1 MKTNDT
7 QLMQR
12 MIDAN
17 DHAAFEELVNR
28 YVHIAYSAA
37 MICLGNEDLA
47 KDACQATFLA
57 LAKKANKLPPDL
69 NLGGWIF
76 STARNL
82 SRNIQRSE
90 IRRIRREQT
99 YVDQMN
105 TSKPS
110 DWSALA
116 PDIHETL
123 DQLKKP
129 DRDAII
135 LRYFQDKS
143 LAEVGDALGIST
155 DAARMKINRALE
167 RMNQQ
172 LVRKGITSTAAAL
185 AAALPAHAAL
195 AAPADLAST
204 ISTTVLASTGAALTT
219 STLTGSIL
227 AIMKTKTIIITA
239 AVAATVLVGGGI
251 YLSNQSKQEINN
263 SDKTASSE
271 EATSTLETT
280 ALTTIVETIP
290 EPIPT
295 DPTSYYGSSEPYYPA
310 VVPVDISPE
319 SREQAEQM
327 LSLLEMALP
336 LLERM
341 GNNRINQ
348 AFDTGDLAK
357 KLELRLNMDEEQAA
371 IFSDILASYEQSEA
385 QRYRENLAELMDT
398 FTTMLDDDRDSIVD
412 LIALRD
418 MQRNGESL
426 SVDQEDYFRSI
437 AADLGENFNLDDP
450 SQLMKWQTVP
460 WNENEDVMYELN
472 AELWPDQQ
480 AELATYLQEQQL
492 RETEEAVYRRT
503 NRIANDLGLNE
514 ADRVALYDYLYTN
527 PEATQDDIAEKL
539 SPELRDLLD

>member
-12 MIDAN
+12 FIDAG
-17 DHAAFEELVNR
+17 DHAAFEELVKR
-28 YVHIAYSAA
+28 YVNVAYSAA

-47 KDACQATFLA
+47 QDACQATFLA

-105 TSKPS
+105 TSNPS
-110 DWSALA
+110 DWPALA
-116 PDIHETL
+116 PDIHDTL
-123 DQLKKP
+123 DRLKKP

-135 LRYFQDKS
+135 LRFFQDKS
-143 LAEVGDALGIST
+143 LAEVGEALGLST

-172 LVRKGITSTAAAL
+172 LARKGITSTAAAL

-195 AAPADLAST
+195 AAPTGLAST

-219 STLTGSIL
+219 STITGSVL
-227 AIMKTKTIIITA
+227 TIMKTKTIIITA
-239 AVAATVLVGGGI
+239 AVAATALVGGGI
-251 YLSNQSKQEINN
+251 YLSNQSKQDISNAE
-263 SDKTASSE
+263 KTASAE
-271 EATSTLETT
+271 EATSAIETP
-280 ALTTIVETIP
+280 APSTTVKTTP

-295 DPTSYYGSSEPYYPA
+295 EPALYQSTSEPYYP
-310 VVPVDISPE
+310 PVAPIDINPE
-319 SREQAEQM
+319 SREQADQM

-336 LLERM
+336 LMGRM
-341 GNNRINQ
+341 GNNRINR

-385 QRYRENLAELMDT
+385 QRYRDNLAEMMDT

-412 LIALRD
+412 LMALRD

-426 SVDQEDYFRSI
+426 SMDQEDYLRSI
-437 AADLGENFNLDDP
+437 AAGLGENFDLDDP

-472 AELWPDQQ
+472 AELSPDQQ
-480 AELATYLQEQQL
+480 TELATYLQEQQL

-514 ADRVALYDYLYTN
+514 ADRAALYEYLYTN
-527 PEATQDDIAEKL
+527 PEATQDDIAEML

>member
-12 MIDAN
+12 FIDAG
-17 DHAAFEELVNR
+17 DHAAFEELVKR
-28 YVHIAYSAA
+28 YVNVAYSAA

-47 KDACQATFLA
+47 QDACQATFLA

-105 TSKPS
+105 TSNTS
-110 DWSALA
+110 DWPALA
-116 PDIHETL
+116 PDIHDIL
-123 DQLKKP
+123 DRLKKP

-135 LRYFQDKS
+135 LRFFQDKS
-143 LAEVGDALGIST
+143 LAEVGEALGIST

-172 LVRKGITSTAAAL
+172 LARKGITSTAAAL

-195 AAPADLAST
+195 AAPTGLAST

-219 STLTGSIL
+219 STITGSVL
-227 AIMKTKTIIITA
+227 TIMKTKTIIITA
-239 AVAATVLVGGGI
+239 AVAATALVGGGI
-251 YLSNQSKQEINN
+251 YLSNQSKQDISNAE
-263 SDKTASSE
+263 KTASAE
-271 EATSTLETT
+271 EATSAIETP
-280 ALTTIVETIP
+280 APSTTVKTTP

-295 DPTSYYGSSEPYYPA
+295 EPALYQSTSEPYYP
-310 VVPVDISPE
+310 PVAPIDINPE
-319 SREQAEQM
+319 SREQADQM

-336 LLERM
+336 LMGRM
-341 GNNRINQ
+341 GNNRINR

-385 QRYRENLAELMDT
+385 QRYRDNLAEMMDT

-412 LIALRD
+412 LMALRD

-426 SVDQEDYFRSI
+426 SMDQEDYLRSI
-437 AADLGENFNLDDP
+437 AAGLGENFDLDDP

-472 AELWPDQQ
+472 AELSPDQQ
-480 AELATYLQEQQL
+480 TELATYLQEQQL

-514 ADRVALYDYLYTN
+514 ADRAALYEYLYTN
-527 PEATQDDIAEKL
+527 PEATQDDIAEML